1 MVKSKRQKKARREE
15 RAWSTWLWGA
25 KGNAV
30 WDESGRIALRIDQ
43 ALRKNARAAAAEV
56 SQVESE
62 QFAWQAGRWGHQPC
76 SAQADGELLKAAL
89 MSLGNFSLNEIQET
103 EKSSTS
109 ESDSRSQSS
118 GDEAEGRS
126 ATKIDS
132 TSGKSG
138 SSHETLGCRE
148 IHECLE
154 CGRRG
159 GSMDVDNQIP
169 SHGSVSKCQCTV
181 LKQISYRQEHQ
192 EDPVYIPRG
201 LIMRDSWPIFSF
213 GTERPIHCS
222 CLRNLEKAGEFVDD
236 TRRKRLGNLSP
247 VDRVS
252 DDVLMRIF
260 AKLSRREVI
269 GVSSVCRRWR
279 DVASCEPLWRHVEFV
294 SVAESLGDRELG
306 LLGEKR
312 LKHTTVLSLALCWRV
327 SSQGFGSLIQSQCG
341 KQLLCLDLSF
351 CDLDD
356 YVVNKVVE
364 NCFLLQRLR
373 LFGGR
378 DSVSGQALAGLSNL
392 SQLRELDLGLCV
404 NVSQHTLKEIGR
416 KLKLLVILSLAGCSR
431 VTVDNLMYLCGCV
444 SLEALCLV
452 GCKAIYPNQASVI
465 AQELINGGCV
475 RLAMVEAGNQLPNA
489 APFPARPPPP
499 PPLLYPARGV
509 DFKIPGSPSDD
520 NTLRE
525 SNENVGTRENRP
537 ALDDQQN
544 TEKSQDKDDTHG
556 RRTETEMQ
564 PPVGRLEGDTQA
576 AYAAATHQ
584 FQQGQMELSGGNMG
598 AATHAF
604 RAACH
609 FNPSAAA
616 YTFMA
621 WMQRLAGAH
630 RSECVR
636 ECARAIFL
644 DNDYGNP
651 WNDVACELWDAGD
664 ISLAARFFQ
673 RAKACSRYEVGAGH
687 LPYLNL
693 AKLRLSKNSS
703 GLDRDGLTLDK
714 TMHDI
719 PCKEALLELC
729 AALIRAP
736 GDEVVQQM
744 VFHML
749 DGLRRC
755 DKSFL
760 TTICDQQL
768 NGPGGKRVVSSFRGL
783 HLLR

>member
-760 TTICDQQL
+760 TV
-768 NGPGGKRVVSSFRGL
+768 R
-783 HLLR
+783 

>member
-1 MVKSKRQKKARREE
+1 MVKSTKEQKKARREE
-15 RAWSTWLWGA
+15 RAWNTWLWGS

-30 WDESGRIALRIDQ
+30 WDESGRTALRIDQ
-43 ALRKNARAAAAEV
+43 ALRRNARAAAAEV

-62 QFAWQAGRWGHQPC
+62 QFAWQAGRWGHQPS
-76 SAQADGELLKAAL
+76 SAQGDSELLKAAL
-89 MSLGNFSLNEIQET
+89 RSLGSCTLREIQET
-103 EKSSTS
+103 ERNSSSTS
-109 ESDSRSQSS
+109 ESDSKSQSSGS
-118 GDEAEGRS
+118 GDEAEVRVS
-126 ATKIDS
+126 TKAAS
-132 TSGKSG
+132 TSGNSG
-138 SSHETLGCRE
+138 GMLYNSGRRDVYECRNCGCRRSLADG
-148 IHECLE
+148 IGQDSL
-154 CGRRG
+154 RR
-159 GSMDVDNQIP
+159 
-169 SHGSVSKCQCTV
+169 SVSQCQCKLTRHTSD
-181 LKQISYRQEHQ
+181 LEEHQ
-192 EDPVYIPRG
+192 EDTGG
-201 LIMRDSWPIFSF
+201 LARVLTTRTSWPMYPF
-213 GTERPIHCS
+213 GAERPIHCS
-222 CLRNLEKAGEFVDD
+222 CLWNSEKAAEFVEDA
-236 TRRKRLGNLSP
+236 RRKRMGNLSP

-269 GVSSVCRRWR
+269 GISSVCRRWR

-294 SVAESLGDRELG
+294 SVAESLGDRELA
-306 LLGEKR
+306 LLAEKR
-312 LKHTTVLSLALCWRV
+312 LKRTAVLSLALCWRI
-327 SSQGFGSLIQSQCG
+327 SSDCLGSLMQSQSG
-341 KQLLCLDLSF
+341 RQLLCLDLSF
-351 CDLDD
+351 CNLDD
-356 YVVNKVVE
+356 SVVNSVVE
-364 NCFLLQRLR
+364 NCSLLQRLR

-378 DSVSGQALAGLSNL
+378 DTISGQALGGLANL

-404 NVSQHTLKEIGR
+404 NVSQHTLKEIGS
-416 KLKLLVILSLAGCSR
+416 KLKLLVILSLAGCPR
-431 VTVDNLMYLCGCV
+431 VTLANLLYLCGCV

-465 AQELINGGCV
+465 AQELINGGCS
-475 RLAMVEAGNQLPNA
+475 RLAMIEAGNQLPNA

-499 PPLLYPARGV
+499 PPLLYPAQGV
-509 DFKIPGSPSDD
+509 AFKDSGSPTDSPTPSSPGEPVDMSED
-520 NTLRE
+520 SHVSEGIDHQMADKL
-525 SNENVGTRENRP
+525 
-537 ALDDQQN
+537 Q
-544 TEKSQDKDDTHG
+544 EKDVRLG
-556 RRTETEMQ
+556 MRTETEMM

-576 AYAAATHQ
+576 AYAAATQQ

-621 WMQRLAGAH
+621 WMQRLAGAD

-693 AKLRLSKNSS
+693 AKLRLSESPVVLGA
-703 GLDRDGLTLDK
+703 GLVSDK
-714 TMHDI
+714 TMHDT
-719 PCKEALLELC
+719 PSKEALMELC

-749 DGLRRC
+749 ESLKRC

-760 TTICDQQL
+760 T
-768 NGPGGKRVVSSFRGL
+768 VS
-783 HLLR
+783 

>member
-118 GDEAEGRS
+118 GDEAE
-126 ATKIDS
+126 
-132 TSGKSG
+132 
-138 SSHETLGCRE
+138 
-148 IHECLE
+148 
-154 CGRRG
+154 
-159 GSMDVDNQIP
+159 
-169 SHGSVSKCQCTV
+169 V

>member
-43 ALRKNARAAAAEV
+43 ALRKNAGAAAAEV

-252 DDVLMRIF
+252 DDVL
-260 AKLSRREVI
+260 
-269 GVSSVCRRWR
+269 
-279 DVASCEPLWRHVEFV
+279 
-294 SVAESLGDRELG
+294 
-306 LLGEKR
+306 
-312 LKHTTVLSLALCWRV
+312 
-327 SSQGFGSLIQSQCG
+327 
-341 KQLLCLDLSF
+341 
-351 CDLDD
+351 
-356 YVVNKVVE
+356 
-364 NCFLLQRLR
+364 
-373 LFGGR
+373 
-378 DSVSGQALAGLSNL
+378 
-392 SQLRELDLGLCV
+392 
-404 NVSQHTLKEIGR
+404 
-416 KLKLLVILSLAGCSR
+416 
-431 VTVDNLMYLCGCV
+431 
-444 SLEALCLV
+444 
-452 GCKAIYPNQASVI
+452 
-465 AQELINGGCV
+465 
-475 RLAMVEAGNQLPNA
+475 
-489 APFPARPPPP
+489 
-499 PPLLYPARGV
+499 
-509 DFKIPGSPSDD
+509 
-520 NTLRE
+520 
-525 SNENVGTRENRP
+525 
-537 ALDDQQN
+537 
-544 TEKSQDKDDTHG
+544 
-556 RRTETEMQ
+556 
-564 PPVGRLEGDTQA
+564 
-576 AYAAATHQ
+576 
-584 FQQGQMELSGGNMG
+584 
-598 AATHAF
+598 
-604 RAACH
+604 
-609 FNPSAAA
+609 
-616 YTFMA
+616 
-621 WMQRLAGAH
+621 
-630 RSECVR
+630 
-636 ECARAIFL
+636 
-644 DNDYGNP
+644 
-651 WNDVACELWDAGD
+651 
-664 ISLAARFFQ
+664 
-673 RAKACSRYEVGAGH
+673 
-687 LPYLNL
+687 
-693 AKLRLSKNSS
+693 
-703 GLDRDGLTLDK
+703 
-714 TMHDI
+714 
-719 PCKEALLELC
+719 
-729 AALIRAP
+729 
-736 GDEVVQQM
+736 
-744 VFHML
+744 
-749 DGLRRC
+749 
-755 DKSFL
+755 
-760 TTICDQQL
+760 
-768 NGPGGKRVVSSFRGL
+768 
-783 HLLR
+783 

>member
-1 MVKSKRQKKARREE
+1 MVKSKEQRKARREE
-15 RAWSTWLWGA
+15 RAWNTWLWGA

-30 WDESGRIALRIDQ
+30 WDESGRTALRIDL
-43 ALRKNARAAAAEV
+43 ALRQNARAAAADV

-62 QFAWQAGRWGHQPC
+62 QFAWQAGRWGNQSSSP
-76 SAQADGELLKAAL
+76 QGDDELLKAAL
-89 MSLGNFSLNEIQET
+89 ASLGSCSLNEIRET
-103 EKSSTS
+103 VKSSTS
-109 ESDSRSQSS
+109 ESDSKSQSS
-118 GDEAEGRS
+118 GDEADIRASSKTGC
-126 ATKIDS
+126 APGI
-132 TSGKSG
+132 SG
-138 SSHETLGCRE
+138 SWYGNFVCRNTVECNKCGCKSSSTDGIAQNHQQVSH
-148 IHECLE
+148 
-154 CGRRG
+154 
-159 GSMDVDNQIP
+159 
-169 SHGSVSKCQCTV
+169 CQCGPTA
-181 LKQISYRQEHQ
+181 QTHRQEYQ
-192 EDPVYIPRG
+192 DDILDLTRG
-201 LIMRDSWPIFSF
+201 FTARRKWPTYSF
-213 GTERPIHCS
+213 GAERPIHCS
-222 CLRNLEKAGEFVDD
+222 CLWNLEKSCEFVDD
-236 TRRKRLGNLSP
+236 ARRKRFGNLSP
-247 VDRVS
+247 IDRVS
-252 DDVLMRIF
+252 DDVIMRIF

-269 GVSSVCRRWR
+269 GISAVCRRWR
-279 DVASCEPLWRHVEFV
+279 DVASCEPLWKHVELV

-306 LLGEKR
+306 LLAEKR
-312 LKHTTVLSLALCWRV
+312 LKHTAVLSIALCWRI
-327 SSQGFGSLIQSQCG
+327 SSKCLGSLMKSDCG

-351 CDLDD
+351 CNLDD
-356 YVVNKVVE
+356 SVVNRVVE
-364 NCFLLQRLR
+364 NCSSLQRLR
-373 LFGGR
+373 LFGGLHT
-378 DSVSGQALAGLSNL
+378 VSGQALAGLANL

-404 NVSQHTLKEIGR
+404 NVSQHTLKEIGS
-416 KLKLLVILSLAGCSR
+416 KLKLLVILSLAGCPR
-431 VTVDNLMYLCGCV
+431 VTMANLLYLCGCV

-452 GCKAIYPNQASVI
+452 GCKAVYPNQASVI
-465 AQELINGGCV
+465 AQELITGGCS

-499 PPLLYPARGV
+499 PPLLYPAHGV
-509 DFKIPGSPSDD
+509 AFKESGSPTDSPTTSHMSRKFGKQADKCGDSNASD
-520 NTLRE
+520 E
-525 SNENVGTRENRP
+525 S
-537 ALDDQQN
+537 DQQLTDRVQN
-544 TEKSQDKDDTHG
+544 KDQVRLG
-556 RRTETEMQ
+556 MRTETEMV

-621 WMQRLAGAH
+621 WMQRLAGAD

-693 AKLRLSKNSS
+693 AKLRLSESPNALDGD
-703 GLDRDGLTLDK
+703 GLDSDK
-714 TMHDI
+714 TVHDT
-719 PCKEALLELC
+719 PSKEALLELC

-749 DGLRRC
+749 DSLKEC
-755 DKSFL
+755 DKSF
-760 TTICDQQL
+760 TTV
-768 NGPGGKRVVSSFRGL
+768 R
-783 HLLR
+783 